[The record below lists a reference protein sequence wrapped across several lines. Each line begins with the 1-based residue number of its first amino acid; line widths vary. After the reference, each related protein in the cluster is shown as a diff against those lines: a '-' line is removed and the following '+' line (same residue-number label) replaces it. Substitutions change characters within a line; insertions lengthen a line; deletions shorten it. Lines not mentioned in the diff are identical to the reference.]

1 MELILI
7 LTKWFIIMVVA
18 IFIISGE
25 GGVFI
30 EFFEYMFNPEESCTV
45 TIKKPDNAIAPPID
59 PLPAKKKRGPEDEIH
74 FTEDELR
81 EFCQYSGMKGIDLS
95 TFETVSRIMNEFAEA
110 GMEDIDFSQFYD
122 DFYADFAGKGQK
134 T

>member
-7 LTKWFIIMVVA
+7 MIKGFIILVVA

-25 GGVFI
+25 GGVFVEI
-30 EFFEYMFNPEESCTV
+30 IEYMFNPDEFHTV
-45 TIKKPDNAIAPPID
+45 PIKKPDTAIAPSPD
-59 PLPAKKKRGPEDEIH
+59 PLPAKNKRGPEDEIH

-81 EFCQYSGMKGIDLS
+81 AFYDYSGLRGIDIS

>member
-7 LTKWFIIMVVA
+7 MVKWFIILVVA

-30 EFFEYMFNPEESCTV
+30 EFFEYMFNPDESCTIP
-45 TIKKPDNAIAPPID
+45 IKKPDNAITPTTG

-74 FTEDELR
+74 LTDTQLHTLYHENALAD
-81 EFCQYSGMKGIDLS
+81 IDME
-95 TFETVSRIMNEFAEA
+95 TFETISKIMNEFAEA
-110 GMEDIDFSQFYD
+110 GMEDIDLSQFYD

-134 T
+134 S